1 MKIKIKVEHL
11 PLHFLILAG
20 FLVLYAVFHLITW
33 QSVILN
39 SVLFVVG
46 VLMLTTHQAL
56 LINTDKKEYSEYY
69 WMLGV
74 KLKNFTERYQ
84 EITSVYCTAGN
95 YSQQYGKYNRR
106 FISGIMYKGYIELK
120 DQDKLFVGQNK
131 NKHVLMK
138 KLSKISKQLEV
149 AVEDQIKKI
158 NNGFA

>member
-33 QSVILN
+33 QSMILN

-69 WMLGV
+69 WMLGI

-84 EITSVYCTAGN
+84 EVTSVYCIAGN

-106 FISGIMYKGYIELK
+106 FISGTIYKGYIELR
-120 DQDKLFVGQNK
+120 DQDDLFVVQNK
-131 NKHVLMK
+131 SKRAMTMK
-138 KLSKISKQLEV
+138 LTKISVKLKVPLEDKS
-149 AVEDQIKKI
+149 ED
-158 NNGFA
+158 

>member
-1 MKIKIKVEHL
+1 MKIKIKVEYL

-20 FLVLYAVFHLITW
+20 FLVLYAVFHLISW

-46 VLMLTTHQAL
+46 TLMLTTHQAL
-56 LINTDKKEYSEYY
+56 LINPDNKEYSEYY
-69 WMLGV
+69 WMLGI
-74 KLKNFTERYQ
+74 KLNNFTEQYQ
-84 EITSVYCTAGN
+84 EITSVLCSVGN

-120 DQDKLFVGQNK
+120 DQDKLFLGQNK

-138 KLSKISKQLEV
+138 KLAKISKKLEV
-149 AVEDQIKKI
+149 AVEDHTNKE
-158 NNGFA
+158 NE